1 MCFMKPFRLLKF
13 KYARENCLFTRQGA
27 VSKSVDY
34 NATVDPEHEL
44 QTAERILVHSSENS
58 MTLHQGQFFNSNK
71 IHS

>member
-44 QTAERILVHSSENS
+44 QTTDGGKDFGS
-58 MTLHQGQFFNSNK
+58 
-71 IHS
+71 